1 MIINQGSY
9 MVTNLCPGTYSVT
22 FNSNGTPVTLTFTI
36 TAGTV
41 STTGAQWVCDA
52 FTKYVGLDISDYTIK
67 EYINNENTFLIYIR
81 EEDLIKLREDKL
93 NILID

>member
-1 MIINQGSY
+1 MYKLIVKNKEVNIINK
-9 MVTNLCPGTYSVT
+9 
-22 FNSNGTPVTLTFTI
+22 TLSKDECESI
-36 TAGTV
+36 K
-41 STTGAQWVCDA
+41 TTGAQWVCDA

-93 NILID
+93 SDLFK

>member
-1 MIINQGSY
+1 MYKLIVKNKGVTIIDK
-9 MVTNLCPGTYSVT
+9 NLSKDECES
-22 FNSNGTPVTLTFTI
+22 I
-36 TAGTV
+36 K
-41 STTGAQWVCDA
+41 TTGAQWVCDA

-93 NILID
+93 SNLFK

>member
-1 MIINQGSY
+1 MYKLIIKNKE
-9 MVTNLCPGTYSVT
+9 VTIIDK
-22 FNSNGTPVTLTFTI
+22 TLSKDECESI
-36 TAGTV
+36 K
-41 STTGAQWVCDA
+41 TTGAQWVCDA

-93 NILID
+93 SDLFK

>member
-1 MIINQGSY
+1 MYRLIVKNKEVVIIDK
-9 MVTNLCPGTYSVT
+9 TL
-22 FNSNGTPVTLTFTI
+22 SNDECESI
-36 TAGTV
+36 K
-41 STTGAQWVCDA
+41 TTGAQWVCDA

-93 NILID
+93 NYLID

>member
-1 MIINQGSY
+1 MYKLIVKNKGVTIIDK
-9 MVTNLCPGTYSVT
+9 NLSKDECES
-22 FNSNGTPVTLTFTI
+22 I
-36 TAGTV
+36 K
-41 STTGAQWVCDA
+41 TTGAQWVCDV

-93 NILID
+93 SDLFK

>member
-1 MIINQGSY
+1 MYKLIVNNKAVTIIDK
-9 MVTNLCPGTYSVT
+9 
-22 FNSNGTPVTLTFTI
+22 TLSKDECESI
-36 TAGTV
+36 K
-41 STTGAQWVCDA
+41 TTGAQWVCDA

-93 NILID
+93 KILID